1 MDILKILDKALKN
14 NGFTEK
20 RTYVVNSYYKLYR
33 ANLGE
38 EKYIFAICDG
48 SARFL
53 FPDIISINIEAKKVD
68 CYKVIIIN
76 QMKTPYSENLQS
88 KIKEYGM
95 ELWDLDKLVI
105 MSQAN
110 KTCNT
115 NQKIKNKSEVYID
128 SYEPIQYN
136 SENKSTLSKIMKK
149 YIFPIIIVVSIVS
162 AIIGYIVHAIGK
174 TAIAIPFGAVLSGI
188 SFSAFLLSGLIYLI
202 TYCKKRES
210 GKIGSIFYTVITIS
224 ACSVIFY
231 TSGYSGIMDLI
242 NGPKEIIINDAQIVE
257 KRFFRRVGYTT
268 NYFITG
274 ESLNN
279 DNKSIQIRKTD
290 KEEISKKVE
299 KNNKIKVYYFE
310 NLNIVYEVN

>member
-53 FPDIISINIEAKKVD
+53 LPDIISINIEAKKVD

-88 KIKEYGM
+88 KIKDYGM
-95 ELWDLDKLVI
+95 ELWNLDKLVT
-105 MSQAN
+105 MSQAD
-110 KTCNT
+110 KMFNT
-115 NQKIKNKSEVYID
+115 NKNKSEVYSD

-136 SENKSTLSKIMKK
+136 SEKKSTLSKIMKK

-162 AIIGYIVHAIGK
+162 AIIGYIVHEIGK
-174 TAIAIPFGAVLSGI
+174 TVIAIPFGAVLSGI
-188 SFSAFLLSGLIYLI
+188 SISTFLLFGLICLT
-202 TYCKKRES
+202 TYCTNRER

-224 ACSVIFY
+224 ICSVIFY
-231 TSGYSGIMDLI
+231 TASYSGIIDLI

-257 KRFFRRVGYTT
+257 KKHVGRYGGTI
-268 NYFITG
+268 YFITG
-274 ESLNN
+274 KSSNN
-279 DNKSIQIRKTD
+279 ENKSIQIRKTD
-290 KEEISKKVE
+290 KEEISK
-299 KNNKIKVYYFE
+299 IE
-310 NLNIVYEVN
+310 NLNIVYEVIL